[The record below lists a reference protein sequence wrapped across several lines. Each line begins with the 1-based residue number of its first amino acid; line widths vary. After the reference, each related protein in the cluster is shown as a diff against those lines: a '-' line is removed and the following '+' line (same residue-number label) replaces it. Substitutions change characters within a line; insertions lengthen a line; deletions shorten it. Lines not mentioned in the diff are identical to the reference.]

1 MSLSR
6 SQWQDFLTA
15 SRLPLRIV
23 VALVLIGHGL
33 IHVMGFVLFLRL
45 GEPGDL
51 RYSGALP
58 EPGTLAGTAAGILW
72 LAAAGVFL
80 ASAVLLLAARPLWRH
95 LTLAGAII
103 SVPLVVLNLHMAGAG
118 FIVDAVLLALSVAA
132 FLSAARS
139 SRPAGANR

>member
-6 SQWQDFLTA
+6 SQSQDFLTA
-15 SRLPLRIV
+15 STLPLRVV

-51 RYSGALP
+51 RYAGALP
-58 EPGTLAGTAAGILW
+58 EPGTLAGTTVGILW
-72 LAAAGVFL
+72 LATAGVFL
-80 ASAVLLLAARPLWRH
+80 ASAVFLLAARPRWRH
-95 LTLAGAII
+95 LTLAGAVI
-103 SVPLVVLNLHMAGAG
+103 SVPLVVLNLHMAVAG
-118 FIVDAVLLALSVAA
+118 FIVDAVLLALTLAA